1 MTSKKKHSLHEIKA
15 ISAWAIYPM
24 ILIFLAACGQKTSQV
39 PPPPPTVTV
48 AQPVQR
54 SVTDYLELTG
64 NTQAINTV
72 QLRARVAG
80 YLDKVLFQ
88 DGQLV
93 RKDQLLFVIQQNTYQ
108 ANLQQAEAA
117 IQMQKAQLDH
127 AATELAR
134 YSKLVKEKAASQ
146 ADMDNWSYQRDS
158 AQANLISAEAKRDLA
173 RLDLSYTEVRAP
185 FDGRIDRRLKDPGN
199 LVGSGEN
206 TILAEINQID
216 PIYVYFTIGDLDL
229 ASLMKT
235 SRWVP
240 GQADEPKRPVSM
252 GLAEE
257 EGYPHQGLL
266 DFAAIS
272 LTPTTGTLLMRGVF
286 FNPAGRILPGLYA
299 RVRVPVEKKTAF
311 LVPDIAVGNDQLGSY
326 VLIVNEKN
334 VVERRG
340 IRTGTLVQ
348 NLRVIEEGLKG
359 TESIIVKGL
368 LRAAPGRQVAPQ
380 REGVASPDSGSPQSP
395 VQKKVKP

>member
-1 MTSKKKHSLHEIKA
+1 
-15 ISAWAIYPM
+15 
-24 ILIFLAACGQKTSQV
+24 
-39 PPPPPTVTV
+39 
-48 AQPVQR
+48 
-54 SVTDYLELTG
+54 
-64 NTQAINTV
+64 
-72 QLRARVAG
+72 
-80 YLDKVLFQ
+80 
-88 DGQLV
+88 
-93 RKDQLLFVIQQNTYQ
+93 
-108 ANLQQAEAA
+108 
-117 IQMQKAQLDH
+117 
-127 AATELAR
+127 
-134 YSKLVKEKAASQ
+134 
-146 ADMDNWSYQRDS
+146 
-158 AQANLISAEAKRDLA
+158 
-173 RLDLSYTEVRAP
+173 
-185 FDGRIDRRLKDPGN
+185 
-199 LVGSGEN
+199 VGSGEN

-235 SRWVP
+235 NRWVP

-311 LVPDIAVGNDQLGSY
+311 LIPDIAVGNDQLGSY